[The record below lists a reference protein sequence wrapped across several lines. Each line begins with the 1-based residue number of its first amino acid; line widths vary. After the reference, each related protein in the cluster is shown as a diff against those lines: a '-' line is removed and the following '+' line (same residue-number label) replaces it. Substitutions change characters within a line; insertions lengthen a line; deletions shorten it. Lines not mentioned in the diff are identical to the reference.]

1 MYVQIM
7 KSGEIMKDVL
17 RCHVRKKGKE
27 VDGRKRVEQRGKI
40 LFTFRRCHIR

>member
-17 RCHVRKKGKE
+17 CCDVRKKGKE
-27 VDGRKRVEQRGKI
+27 VDGRKRVGQGGGI